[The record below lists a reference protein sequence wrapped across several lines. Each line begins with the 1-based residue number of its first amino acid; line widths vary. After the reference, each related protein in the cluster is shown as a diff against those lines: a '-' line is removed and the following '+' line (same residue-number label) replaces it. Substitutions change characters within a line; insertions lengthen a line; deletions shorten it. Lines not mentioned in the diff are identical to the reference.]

1 MLLKLV
7 SKATDTAKE
16 KAKEVAKT
24 IAIGAAGTA
33 AGTAVACIVLAEI
46 SPLLANVLT
55 SLIVGF
61 GKMMLMSTISYLGP
75 WLLIAA
81 LLYIIGNAM
90 CECFNFQPEIIR

>member
-16 KAKEVAKT
+16 KAKEAAKT

-33 AGTAVACIVLAEI
+33 VVGIVLAEI

-55 SLIVGF
+55 GLIAGF

-81 LLYIIGNAM
+81 LLYIIGNM
-90 CECFNFQPEIIR
+90 ICECLNPQPEIIR